1 MLVTTRQT
9 GFNGEK
15 VLCYFCSM
23 LTVQFTHTKQ
33 MGMHTFER
41 THHQL
46 TYVYPLHLNDCN
58 AMVDTIFSKSYTA
71 AEEDLIYKTIAEDY
85 KRLLQ
90 EAYRAVEK

>member
-9 GFNGEK
+9 GLNEEK
-15 VLCYFCSM
+15 VLCYFGSM

-46 TYVYPLHLNDCN
+46 TYIYPLHLSDCN
-58 AMVDTIFSKSYTA
+58 AMVDNIFSKSYTA
-71 AEEDLIYKTIAEDY
+71 NKEDLIYKAIAEDY
-85 KRLLQ
+85 KKLLQ
-90 EAYRAVEK
+90 EAYKAVEK